1 METRRRARDHPTGGD
16 VPRLEAVRLEAAVP
30 ILRIFSVAKAGEF
43 YVDYLGFTVDWEH
56 RASRDAPLYLQ
67 VSRSG
72 LRLHLSEHHRDGSPG
87 AAVHV
92 ALRGVRELH
101 AELDSK
107 EYPYL
112 NPRITRSPFGFAL
125 DLIDPFGNQI
135 RFAEAAPDSA
145 NA

>member
-1 METRRRARDHPTGGD
+1 VETRRRARDESIRGGA
-16 VPRLEAVRLEAAVP
+16 PGLEPVQLEAAVP

-43 YVDYLGFTVDWEH
+43 YVDYLGFAVDWEH
-56 RASRDAPLYLQ
+56 RATRDAPLYLQ

-101 AELDSK
+101 AELDAK
-107 EYPYL
+107 AYPYL
-112 NPRITRSPFGFAL
+112 NPRITRTPFGFAL
-125 DLIDPFGNQI
+125 DLIDPFGNQL
-135 RFAEAAPDSA
+135 RFAEAAPQA
-145 NA
+145 TAP

>member
-1 METRRRARDHPTGGD
+1 MD
-16 VPRLEAVRLEAAVP
+16 AAVP

-56 RASRDAPLYLQ
+56 RASHEAPLYLQ

-101 AELDSK
+101 AELDAK

-112 NPRITRSPFGFAL
+112 NPRITRTAFGFSL
-125 DLIDPFGNQI
+125 DLIDPFGNQL
-135 RFAEAAPDSA
+135 RFAEAVPEPSA
-145 NA
+145 S

>member
-1 METRRRARDHPTGGD
+1 VETRRRARDRSATDEPG
-16 VPRLEAVRLEAAVP
+16 RLEPVRLEGAVP

-43 YVDYLGFTVDWEH
+43 YIDYLGFEVDWEH
-56 RASRDAPLYLQ
+56 RAALDAPLYLQ

-101 AELDSK
+101 AELDAK
-107 EYPYL
+107 AYPYL

-125 DLIDPFGNQI
+125 DVIDPFGNQL
-135 RFAEAAPDSA
+135 RFAEPAPEPAAR
-145 NA
+145 